1 MPCESNHGLSL
12 VSEPCVDLKM
22 FPNRIAKW
30 ELFWFQEVMSKLG
43 FCPNRVFE
51 KKRLGHRSLACSFV
65 TGHLQAHFV
74 FFFKHYCPKPN
85 FEKLKLITAT
95 SFQKNIVWGL
105 KNWNSISQKCDK
117 NQSVIPSNR
126 SQPPGGRDIYYIT
139 YTHLMSNWF
148 EWNYIILNNKFD
160 FL

>member
-1 MPCESNHGLSL
+1 MASRSFHSSMEWLWNAVPCESNHGLSL
-12 VSEPCVDLKM
+12 VSAPCVDLKM

-30 ELFWFQEVMSKLG
+30 ELFWIKEVMSKLG
-43 FCPNRVFE
+43 FRPNRVFE

-95 SFQKNIVWGL
+95 SFQKNIVLGL
-105 KNWNSISQKCDK
+105 KKLKFNNSKMWQK
-117 NQSVIPSNR
+117 SIR
-126 SQPPGGRDIYYIT
+126 HTI
-139 YTHLMSNWF
+139 
-148 EWNYIILNNKFD
+148 
-160 FL
+160 